1 MAVDSSFA
9 LPDTASV
16 EALIDRYLGPGPRYT
31 SYPTAPVWTET
42 FGSREFGAALR
53 EAHPRELSIYVHVPF
68 CESLCS
74 YCACNREIQR
84 DHSVAGPY
92 LDALESEVERVSEAL
107 DSPAHCVQLAVG
119 GGTPTYLSPAQL
131 DRMCD
136 IVDRRF
142 PLAEGCE
149 RSIEVDPRVTSVAQL
164 ETLAARGF
172 NRISLGVQDLSPR
185 VQQAIRRIQSR
196 EQTEATAEAARGLG
210 FRSVNFD
217 LIYGLPYQTLESFA
231 ETLDA
236 VVEMRPDRIALYGYA
251 HVTWVS
257 KQQRGFERGD
267 LPSPSEKVALL
278 LLAIEGLG
286 AVGYAFLGLDHFALP
301 DDDLF
306 EAARSGRLH
315 RNFMGYTTRAGDALV
330 GLGPSGISELA
341 SCYAQSCRSSADWSE
356 RLAGG
361 QLATMRGWSL
371 SQDDLRRRWLIQRL
385 MCRGE
390 IDGAAYA
397 EFWGEDLHERVPR
410 LDASLAGFE
419 ADGLLLQHG
428 SGWRLTALG
437 RIFARPVAMTF
448 DAHLSGQSESTPRY
462 SQTV

>member
-1 MAVDSSFA
+1 MNVDTAFE
-9 LPDTASV
+9 LPDPARI
-16 EALIDRYLGPGPRYT
+16 EPLIERYLGPGPRYT
-31 SYPTAPVWTET
+31 SYPTAPVWTEA
-42 FGSREFGAALR
+42 FGAVEFDKALRDARPREF
-53 EAHPRELSIYVHVPF
+53 SVYVHVPF

-84 DHSVAGPY
+84 DHSVAEPY
-92 LDALESEVERVSEAL
+92 LDALEIEVERVAAAL
-107 DSPAHCVQLAVG
+107 ESAASSVQLAVG

-142 PLAEGCE
+142 PPAEGGE
-149 RSIEVDPRVTSVAQL
+149 RSIEIDPRVTNVAQL

-196 EQTEATAEAARGLG
+196 EQTEQIAEAARGLG

-217 LIYGLPYQTLESFA
+217 LIYGLPYQTLESFG
-231 ETLDA
+231 ETLDS
-236 VVEMRPDRIALYGYA
+236 VIEMRPDRIALYGYA

-267 LPSPSEKVALL
+267 LPSASEKVALL
-278 LLAIEGLG
+278 LLAIERLG
-286 AVGYAFLGLDHFALP
+286 EVGYGFLGLDHFALP
-301 DDDLF
+301 DDELF
-306 EAARSGRLH
+306 EAARNGELH
-315 RNFMGYTTRAGDALV
+315 RNFMGYTTRGGE
-330 GLGPSGISELA
+330 GLIGFGPSAISELS
-341 SCYAQSCRSSADWSE
+341 SCYAQSGRTTGDWSE
-356 RLAGG
+356 RLGAGK
-361 QLATMRGWSL
+361 LATMRGWAL
-371 SQDDLRRRWLIQRL
+371 SDDDLRRRWLIQRL
-385 MCRGE
+385 MCQGE
-390 IDGAAYA
+390 IDREAYA
-397 EFWGEDLHERVPR
+397 AAWGEALRERVPD
-410 LDASLAGFE
+410 LDASLAPFE
-419 ADGLLLQHG
+419 ADGLILPHA

-448 DAHLSGQSESTPRY
+448 DAHLAGQADGAPRY